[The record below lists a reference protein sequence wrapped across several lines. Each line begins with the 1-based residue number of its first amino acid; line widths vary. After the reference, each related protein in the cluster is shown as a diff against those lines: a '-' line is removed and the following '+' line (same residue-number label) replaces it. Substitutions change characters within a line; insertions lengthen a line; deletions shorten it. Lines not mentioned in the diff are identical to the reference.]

1 LAGRSLPLNGAEDS
15 TSARST
21 GAPEHDWAW
30 KLAIIVVFAVTLGLL
45 MTRHEMWRDEL
56 QAWMLAR
63 DSGSL
68 TDLWRNTR
76 WEGHPLLWHALLMPL
91 AHLFHHPV
99 SMQILHWVTAVLT
112 TAVFVVRAP
121 FSLPW
126 RAAMVFGYLPLYEY
140 GVISRNY
147 ALTML
152 GLWLFCT
159 LAGRRR
165 SAIWPALGASIA
177 VNASP
182 MGTILF
188 PALAMALFSRRS
200 LRHRLIAILI
210 VAAAAFLAIAQELP
224 AVDYEHARG
233 WNLGWNGFVAVYVVR
248 GFAGALLPIPPANI
262 HFWNDFAFFPF
273 PPPAGP
279 KGFALIAIATVVVGG
294 VVLGTGWLLRR
305 HPWFML
311 SWLGGASALI
321 LFSYVKFPGA
331 LRHHGFLWVFWV
343 TTLWWAVDTG
353 ALTRKR
359 ATALL
364 TPTIVAGLIGAV
376 IAGWWDWREPFS
388 AAKSVSEQI
397 SDRGL
402 AGLPLIGGCDF
413 AASGVAAFLPD
424 GRLYYPVKNGEGS
437 YVIWNLSRLRQNR
450 LTDRD
455 LVHATLVRDRGQGAV
470 LIVNRPLK
478 SPELDLCRQVAAC
491 APTIVSD
498 ESLWAYHCPAAPRT
512 GSPE

>member
-1 LAGRSLPLNGAEDS
+1 LKGAEDS

-21 GAPEHDWAW
+21 SAPEHDWAW

-99 SMQILHWVTAVLT
+99 SMQILHWVIAVLT
-112 TAVFVVRAP
+112 TTVFVVRAP

-182 MGTILF
+182 MGTLLF

-210 VAAAAFLAIAQELP
+210 VAAAAALAIAQELP

-262 HFWNDFAFFPF
+262 HFWNGFAFFPF

-279 KGFALIAIATVVVGG
+279 KGFALIVIATIVVGG

-353 ALTRKR
+353 ALTRRR

-397 SDRGL
+397 RDRGL

-455 LVHATLVRDRGQGAV
+455 LVHATLARDRGQGAV
-470 LIVNRPLK
+470 LIVNRQLK

-498 ESLWAYHCPAAPRT
+498 ESLWAYHCPATPRT

>member
-1 LAGRSLPLNGAEDS
+1 M
-15 TSARST
+15 RST
-21 GAPEHDWAW
+21 GAREYDWAW

-45 MTRHEMWRDEL
+45 MVRHEMWRDEL

-68 TDLWRNTR
+68 TDLWRNSR
-76 WEGHPLLWHALLMPL
+76 WEGHPLLWHVLLMPL

-99 SMQILHWVTAVLT
+99 SMQILHWVIAVLT
-112 TAVFVVRAP
+112 TTIFVVRAP
-121 FSLPW
+121 FYLPW

-147 ALTML
+147 VLTML

-165 SAIWPALGASIA
+165 SAIWAALGASIA

-182 MGTILF
+182 MGTLLF
-188 PALAMALFSRRS
+188 PALAMMLFSRRD

-210 VAAAAFLAIAQELP
+210 VVAAAALAMAQELP
-224 AVDYEHARG
+224 AANYEHARG
-233 WNLGWNGFVAVYVVR
+233 WNLQWNGFLAAYVVR
-248 GFAGALLPIPPANI
+248 GFAGALLPIPPAII
-262 HFWNDFAFFPF
+262 HFWNGFAFLPW
-273 PPPAGP
+273 PLPAGP
-279 KGFALIAIATVVVGG
+279 KGFILIVIATIVVAG

-305 HPWFML
+305 HPLLML
-311 SWLGGASALI
+311 SWFGGASALI
-321 LFSYVKFPGA
+321 LFSYVKLPGA

-343 TTLWWAVDTG
+343 TTLWWAIDTG

-359 ATALL
+359 ATVLL
-364 TPTIVAGLIGAV
+364 MPTIVAGLIGAV

-397 SDRGL
+397 REQGMD
-402 AGLPLIGGCDF
+402 GLPLVGGCDF
-413 AASGVAAFLPD
+413 AASGVAAFLPN
-424 GRLYYPVKNGEGS
+424 GRLYYPAKNGDGS
-437 YVIWNLSRLRQNR
+437 YVIWDLDRLRQNS

-455 LVHATLVRDRGQGAV
+455 LALTTLARDRGQGAV
-470 LIVNRPLK
+470 LIVNRALK
-478 SPELDLCRQVAAC
+478 SPEVDLCRQVAVC
-491 APTIVSD
+491 VPTIVGD
-498 ESLWAYHCPAAPRT
+498 ESLWAYHCLAASQT
-512 GSPE
+512 ESLE